1 MSKIFNRIGG
11 ITPRRSV
18 FNLSYEKKFDADM
31 GQLIPVGVDEVVPG
45 DLFVLGNNILARMNP
60 MVAPIMHEVNI
71 YVHSFFVPNRILDEH
86 WEEFITGGVDGQS
99 QAQLPLWVPTNNGQ
113 YSLWDYMGFPIGVD
127 PVGAYPIDYPRR
139 AYNMIY
145 NEYYRDQNLIQEV
158 PLTNENIL
166 HRSWEKDYFTSALP
180 WQQRGIAPAL
190 PVHVSA
196 SLDNYNGLRAIFDDS
211 SFYVKGSQ
219 LDAGQAS
226 GANPTVSSYYD
237 DKIAVNNNTAKNNFK
252 NALNK
257 NNIDLSGVTVDAVA
271 TTFDV
276 SDLRLAFQVQRWMER
291 NARAGVRYTEFLRAH
306 YGVAPRDE
314 RLDRPEY
321 IGGTKTPL
329 VVSEVLQTSAT
340 DQQPTPQGNLAGHGI
355 SFDGSRIGSY
365 RVKEFGWIISIMS
378 IMPRTQYQQG
388 INRQF
393 LRRSRFDF
401 MSPEFVNLSE
411 QPIYGAEIYA
421 TNSKEDN
428 EDVFGFQGRYNEMRY
443 KENQTAGALR
453 NTLNFW
459 HLGRVFAS
467 KPELNAS
474 FINCVPRKDY
484 LAVPSEKAM
493 IIQYANLI
501 KAFRPI
507 PYMSEPGLIDHN

>member
-1 MSKIFNRIGG
+1 MAKIFNRTGG
-11 ITPRRSV
+11 IRPKRSV

-45 DLFVLGNNILARMNP
+45 DLFVLGNNVLARMNP
-60 MVAPIMHEVNI
+60 MIAPIMHEVNI
-71 YVHSFFVPNRILDEH
+71 YVHSFFVPNRILDEN

-99 QAQLPLWVPTNNGQ
+99 QVQVPVWEPTNTAK
-113 YSLWDYMGFPIGVD
+113 YSLWDYIGFPVGVN
-127 PVGAYPIDYPRR
+127 PVGAYPLDYPRR

-145 NEYYRDQNLIQEV
+145 NEYYRDQNLIDEV

-190 PVHVSA
+190 PISGTTFADFNDAVGGNAGDLESRRLLLNTSGETIQSSAGVSNEI
-196 SLDNYNGLRAIFDDS
+196 LL
-211 SFYVKGSQ
+211 
-219 LDAGQAS
+219 
-226 GANPTVSSYYD
+226 
-237 DKIAVNNNTAKNNFK
+237 

-257 NNIDLSGVTVDAVA
+257 NKVDFASA
-271 TTFDV
+271 ATFDV
-276 SDLRLAFQVQRWMER
+276 SDLRLAFQIQKWMER

-306 YGVAPRDE
+306 YGVSPRDD

-340 DQQPTPQGNLAGHGI
+340 GDQPTPQGNLAGHGI
-355 SFDGSRIGSY
+355 SFDGNKIGTY
-365 RVKEFGWIISIMS
+365 RVQEFGWIMTIMS

-411 QPIYGAEIYA
+411 QPIMCAEIYA
-421 TNSKEDN
+421 SDVENDN
-428 EDVFGFQGRYNEMRY
+428 LDVFGFQGRYNEMRY
-443 KENQTAGALR
+443 KENLTAGSLR
-453 NTLNFW
+453 DTLNFW
-459 HLGRVFAS
+459 HLGRIFAN
-467 KPELNAS
+467 KPELNES
-474 FINCVPRKDY
+474 FINCIPRKDY
-484 LAVPSEKAM
+484 LAVPTEKAL
-493 IIQYANLI
+493 IVQYANLI

>member
-1 MSKIFNRIGG
+1 MAKIFNRIGG
-11 ITPRRSV
+11 IRPKRSV

-45 DLFVLGNNILARMNP
+45 DLFVLGNNVLARMNP
-60 MVAPIMHEVNI
+60 MIAPIMHEVNI
-71 YVHSFFVPNRILDEH
+71 YVHSFFVPNRILDEN

-99 QAQLPLWVPTNNGQ
+99 QVQLPLWVPTNTAK
-113 YSLWDYMGFPIGVD
+113 YSLWDYIGFPVGID
-127 PVGAYPIDYPRR
+127 PKGAYPLDYPRR

-145 NEYYRDQNLIQEV
+145 NEYYRDQNLINEV

-190 PVHVSA
+190 PISGITNA
-196 SLDNYNGLRAIFDDS
+196 KWDS
-211 SFYVKGSQ
+211 DKIIV
-219 LDAGQAS
+219 DAGLT
-226 GANPTVSSYYD
+226 G
-237 DKIAVNNNTAKNNFK
+237 
-252 NALNK
+252 
-257 NNIDLSGVTVDAVA
+257 GVTFGDSKMYAVA
-271 TTFDV
+271 QSVKSAASVFLNDNVVDFEEAATFDV
-276 SDLRLAFQVQRWMER
+276 SDLRLAFQIQKWMER

-306 YGVAPRDE
+306 YGVAPRDD

-340 DQQPTPQGNLAGHGI
+340 DSQPTPQGNLAGHGI
-355 SFDGSRIGSY
+355 SFDGNKIGTY
-365 RVKEFGWIISIMS
+365 RVQEFGWIMTIMS

-411 QPIYGAEIYA
+411 QPILGAEIYA
-421 TNSKEDN
+421 SDVEKDN
-428 EDVFGFQGRYNEMRY
+428 LDVFGFQGRYNEMRY
-443 KENQTAGALR
+443 KENLTAGSLR
-453 NTLNFW
+453 DTLNFW
-459 HLGRVFAS
+459 HLGRKFDN

-484 LAVPSEKAM
+484 LAVPTEKAL

>member
-45 DLFVLGNNILARMNP
+45 DVFVLGNNILARMNP

-99 QAQLPLWVPTNNGQ
+99 QVQLPLWKPTNNQQ

-127 PVGAYPIDYPRR
+127 PDGAYPIDYPRR

-158 PLTNENIL
+158 PLDNESIL

-190 PVHVSA
+190 PINISGIVNAVWDDNVVPSLTLNRTTDGSGTLLASA
-196 SLDNYNGLRAIFDDS
+196 GENNTSPLMLKLDNAKKLGIT
-211 SFYVKGSQ
+211 GSIGN
-219 LDAGQAS
+219 L
-226 GANPTVSSYYD
+226 
-237 DKIAVNNNTAKNNFK
+237 K
-252 NALNK
+252 NALN
-257 NNIDLSGVTVDAVA
+257 NNTIDGSKFNA

-340 DQQPTPQGNLAGHGI
+340 DSQPTPQGNLAGHGI

-411 QPIYGAEIYA
+411 QPIYTAEIYA

-459 HLGRVFAS
+459 HLGRVFDN

-474 FINCVPRKDY
+474 FINCIPRKDY
-484 LAVPSEKAM
+484 LAVPTEKAM

>member
-45 DLFVLGNNILARMNP
+45 DLFVLGNNVLARMNP

-99 QAQLPLWVPTNNGQ
+99 QAQLPLWKPTNNGQ

-127 PVGAYPIDYPRR
+127 PDGAYPIDYPRR

-145 NEYYRDQNLIQEV
+145 NEYYRDQNLIEEV
-158 PLTNENIL
+158 PLDNESIL
-166 HRSWEKDYFTSALP
+166 LRSWEKDYFTSALP

-190 PVHVSA
+190 PVHIQGLSSA
-196 SLDNYNGLRAIFDDS
+196 VWNVT
-211 SFYVKGSQ
+211 SFNNQQ
-219 LDAGQAS
+219 LTLPS
-226 GANPTVSSYYD
+226 GFST
-237 DKIAVNNNTAKNNFK
+237 NNNDPGLYVGASANQKSNAKNFFDSN
-252 NALNK
+252 
-257 NNIDLSGVTVDAVA
+257 TVDGSKFTAN
-271 TTFDV
+271 TFDV
-276 SDLRLAFQVQRWMER
+276 SDLRLAFQIQKWMER

-340 DQQPTPQGNLAGHGI
+340 DSQPTPQGNLAGHGI

-421 TNSKEDN
+421 TNLKTEN
-428 EDVFGFQGRYNEMRY
+428 EDTFGFQGRYNEMRY

>member
-45 DLFVLGNNILARMNP
+45 DLFVLGNNVLARMNP
-60 MVAPIMHEVNI
+60 MIAPIMHEVNI

-99 QAQLPLWVPTNNGQ
+99 QAQLPLWRPTNNGQ

-127 PVGAYPIDYPRR
+127 PDGAYPIDYPRR

-145 NEYYRDQNLIQEV
+145 NEFYRDQNLIEEV
-158 PLTNENIL
+158 PLDNESIL

-190 PVHVSA
+190 PV
-196 SLDNYNGLRAIFDDS
+196 NI
-211 SFYVKGSQ
+211 
-219 LDAGQAS
+219 S
-226 GANPTVSSYYD
+226 GTS
-237 DKIAVNNNTAKNNFK
+237 
-252 NALNK
+252 NALWNDDDFIISGSGSNVKVVADNGPRFSSDNSAIREALKGVLQK
-257 NNIDLSGVTVDAVA
+257 NTVDGSKFNA

-276 SDLRLAFQVQRWMER
+276 SDLRVAFQVQKWMER

-340 DQQPTPQGNLAGHGI
+340 DSQPTPQGNLAGHGI

-411 QPIYGAEIYA
+411 QPIYAAEIYA
-421 TNSKEDN
+421 TNSKENN
-428 EDVFGFQGRYNEMRY
+428 EDIFGFQGRYNEMRY

-453 NTLNFW
+453 NTLNYW

-507 PYMSEPGLIDHN
+507 PYMSEPGLIDHK

>member
-1 MSKIFNRIGG
+1 
-11 ITPRRSV
+11 
-18 FNLSYEKKFDADM
+18 
-31 GQLIPVGVDEVVPG
+31 
-45 DLFVLGNNILARMNP
+45 
-60 MVAPIMHEVNI
+60 
-71 YVHSFFVPNRILDEH
+71 
-86 WEEFITGGVDGQS
+86 
-99 QAQLPLWVPTNNGQ
+99 
-113 YSLWDYMGFPIGVD
+113 
-127 PVGAYPIDYPRR
+127 
-139 AYNMIY
+139 MIY
-145 NEYYRDQNLIQEV
+145 NEYYRDQNLIEEV
-158 PLTNENIL
+158 PLDNESIL

-190 PVHVSA
+190 PVNISGTVNAVWDDNVVPSLTLNRTTNGTGTLLA
-196 SLDNYNGLRAIFDDS
+196 STQDTSNPLTMSLDYSKKLGIS
-211 SFYVKGSQ
+211 GSIGN
-219 LDAGQAS
+219 L
-226 GANPTVSSYYD
+226 
-237 DKIAVNNNTAKNNFK
+237 K
-252 NALNK
+252 NALN
-257 NNIDLSGVTVDAVA
+257 NNTIDGSKFQA

-276 SDLRLAFQVQRWMER
+276 SDLRVAFQVQRWMER
-291 NARAGVRYTEFLRAH
+291 NARAGVRYTEFLRSH

-329 VVSEVLQTSAT
+329 VVSEVLQTSASEN
-340 DQQPTPQGNLAGHGI
+340 QPTPQGNLAGHGI

>member
-45 DLFVLGNNILARMNP
+45 DLFVLGNNVLARMNP

-99 QAQLPLWVPTNNGQ
+99 QAQLPLWKPTNNGQ

-127 PVGAYPIDYPRR
+127 PDGAYPIDYPRR

-145 NEYYRDQNLIQEV
+145 NEYYRDQNLIEEV
-158 PLTNENIL
+158 PLDNESIL

-190 PVHVSA
+190 PVSISGNVSA
-196 SLDNYNGLRAIFDDS
+196 KWSEDSFTQDEALDPAV
-211 SFYVKGSQ
+211 SFTHDGIMRLMSGYALAGAKTFMNSNVVDGSKF
-219 LDAGQAS
+219 
-226 GANPTVSSYYD
+226 T
-237 DKIAVNNNTAKNNFK
+237 
-252 NALNK
+252 
-257 NNIDLSGVTVDAVA
+257 A

-340 DQQPTPQGNLAGHGI
+340 DSQPTPQGNLAGHGI

-453 NTLNFW
+453 TTLNFW
-459 HLGRVFAS
+459 HIGRVFAS

-507 PYMSEPGLIDHN
+507 PYMSEPGLIDHS

>member
-1 MSKIFNRIGG
+1 MAKIFNRIGG
-11 ITPRRSV
+11 IRPKRSV

-45 DLFVLGNNILARMNP
+45 DLFVLGNNVLARMNP
-60 MVAPIMHEVNI
+60 MIAPIMHEVNI
-71 YVHSFFVPNRILDEH
+71 YVHSFFVPNRILDEN

-99 QAQLPLWVPTNNGQ
+99 QVQLPLWVPTNTAK
-113 YSLWDYMGFPIGVD
+113 YSLWDYIGFPVGID
-127 PVGAYPIDYPRR
+127 PKGAYPLDYPRR

-145 NEYYRDQNLIQEV
+145 NEYYRDQNLIEEV
-158 PLTNENIL
+158 SLTNEKIL

-190 PVHVSA
+190 PISGFTNAEWLYSDIDPYDAPSIPEANMIGVTGTGKWLTLTNKRD
-196 SLDNYNGLRAIFDDS
+196 SLL
-211 SFYVKGSQ
+211 
-219 LDAGQAS
+219 
-226 GANPTVSSYYD
+226 
-237 DKIAVNNNTAKNNFK
+237 
-252 NALNK
+252 NALN
-257 NNIDLSGVTVDAVA
+257 NNIVDFGEAA
-271 TTFDV
+271 TFDV
-276 SDLRLAFQVQRWMER
+276 SDLRLAFQIQKWMER

-306 YGVAPRDE
+306 YGVSPRDE

-340 DQQPTPQGNLAGHGI
+340 DSQTTPQGNLAGHGI
-355 SFDGSRIGSY
+355 SFDGNKIGTY
-365 RVKEFGWIISIMS
+365 RVQEFGWIMTIMS

-411 QPIYGAEIYA
+411 QPILGAEIYA
-421 TNSKEDN
+421 TDVENDN
-428 EDVFGFQGRYNEMRY
+428 LDVFGFQGRYNEMRY
-443 KENQTAGALR
+443 KENLTAGSLR
-453 NTLNFW
+453 DTLNFW
-459 HLGRVFAS
+459 HLGRKFDN
-467 KPELNAS
+467 KPELNES

-484 LAVPSEKAM
+484 LAVPTEKAL
-493 IIQYANLI
+493 IVQYANLI